1 MPPCVSTASFA
12 FPIPPFK
19 ISRESLDP
27 QFYFPKLIFSHIIF
41 SNYTD
46 VFLKYL
52 LTDSYLACDKYQPLN
67 HLKLIVIDFVY
78 NYKC

>member
-1 MPPCVSTASFA
+1 MPPCVSIASLA
-12 FPIPPFK
+12 FPISPFK

-27 QFYFPKLIFSHIIF
+27 QFYFPKLTFSHIIF